1 MLFFHPTFLA
11 QAVLSYRLSYELMLA
26 QSPLS
31 ALPQD
36 LVSQCLLPFFSTTQA
51 MLWMQVGSPAL
62 PVGLLW
68 GPKGS

>member
-1 MLFFHPTFLA
+1 MIFCLPTFLA
-11 QAVLSYRLSYELMLA
+11 QAGLSCRLSYELLRA

-36 LVSQCLLPFFSTTQA
+36 LVCQCLLPFFSTTQA
-51 MLWMQVGSPAL
+51 TLWMQVDSPAL